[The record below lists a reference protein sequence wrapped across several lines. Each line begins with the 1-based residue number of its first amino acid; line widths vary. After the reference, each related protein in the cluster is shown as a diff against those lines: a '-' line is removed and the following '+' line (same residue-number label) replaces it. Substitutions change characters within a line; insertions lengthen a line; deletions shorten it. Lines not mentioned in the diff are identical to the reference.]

1 MGRSTEV
8 AEPAAGYRLVPD
20 EISPDTIVAL
30 EELLAH
36 ARKGQLI
43 GIAFVGMYRRR
54 EYICNTTG
62 EARRS
67 PTFTRGMLKAL
78 DDKLGAFV
86 GSRKA

>member
-1 MGRSTEV
+1 MGEDIER
-8 AEPAAGYRLVPD
+8 AAGYRLVAD
-20 EISPDTIVAL
+20 QVSPDTVVAL

-36 ARKGQLI
+36 AKKGQLI
-43 GIAFVGMYRRR
+43 GVAFVAMYRRR

-78 DDKLGAFV
+78 DDKLGVAV
-86 GSRKA
+86 GSRIT